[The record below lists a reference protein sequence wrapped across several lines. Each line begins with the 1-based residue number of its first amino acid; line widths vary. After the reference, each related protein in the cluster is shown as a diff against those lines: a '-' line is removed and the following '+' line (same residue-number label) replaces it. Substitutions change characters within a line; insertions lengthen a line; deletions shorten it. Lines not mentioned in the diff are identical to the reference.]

1 LASSRPL
8 ISSLMPSEYTS
19 AVSKNVTPASTAC
32 RTIGS
37 AASSGSI
44 HAREVGLP

>member
-1 LASSRPL
+1 V
-8 ISSLMPSEYTS
+8 ISSLTPSEYTS
-19 AVSKNVTPASTAC
+19 ALSKYVTPASTAC

-44 HAREVGLP
+44 HFREAGSP